1 MGSTDRSQDELIVLV
16 TGFGVSFDLL
26 PLLPD
31 ISPSQPRPS
40 SRHPPTDTT
49 VSQQP
54 FKNDYPRNPSWDIVA
69 SLPTYLPIVNAKAPS
84 ALRATELPPV
94 RIVVHPE
101 PVRVTYSAVR
111 ELVPKLWKPEFS
123 GVPRIDF
130 VLHIGMASP
139 RPQYVLEQVG
149 DRDGYTLADLDNRL
163 PDQNQS
169 RPDWPWVGMPSQLT
183 TELDVVDVRARWER
197 HLPVSGRPCSG
208 SHGAELLDTG
218 RAMLTFRLQNNHIPL
233 KISTNA
239 GHFLCDYIYFNSLA
253 ECFKAQQRRTVAF
266 LHVPAVKAEPE
277 HMYNEAITT
286 GREVAI
292 QLIRSIMESEL
303 NREPASLTE
312 LS

>member
-1 MGSTDRSQDELIVLV
+1 MGSTDRSQDELVVLV
-16 TGFGVSFDLL
+16 TGFG
-26 PLLPD
+26 
-31 ISPSQPRPS
+31 
-40 SRHPPTDTT
+40 
-49 VSQQP
+49 P
-54 FKNDYPRNPSWDIVA
+54 FKNDYPRNPSWDIAA

-111 ELVPKLWKPEFS
+111 ELIPRLWKPEFS

-149 DRDGYTLADLDNRL
+149 DRDGYTLRDLDNTL
-163 PDQNQS
+163 PAQDPS
-169 RPDWPWVGMPSQLT
+169 RADWPWVGVPSQLT
-183 TELDVVDVRARWER
+183 TELDVVDVRARWEQ
-197 HLPVSGRPCSG
+197 HLP
-208 SHGAELLDTG
+208 
-218 RAMLTFRLQNNHIPL
+218 NNHIPL

-266 LHVPAVKAEPE
+266 LHVPAAKAEPE
-277 HMYNEAITT
+277 NLYKEAIAT
-286 GREVAI
+286 GREIAI

-303 NREPASLTE
+303 SREPANLTE
-312 LS
+312 LT